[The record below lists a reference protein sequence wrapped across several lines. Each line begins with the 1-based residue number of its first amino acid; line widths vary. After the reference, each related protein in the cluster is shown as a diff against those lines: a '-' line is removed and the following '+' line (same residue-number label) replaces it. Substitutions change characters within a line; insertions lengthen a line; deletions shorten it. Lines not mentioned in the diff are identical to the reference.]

1 LFKILP
7 ALAAFCSLA
16 IAVPAATVTTTVS
29 LSDDG
34 AFINA
39 FPPTEI
45 PWGQGGVIGWY
56 DYDPA
61 CPPMPVTVPLKPNL
75 SGTLQINCTTA
86 ENVKLPTL
94 VYIGSDLAVSLPYE
108 SSQTQRSLTFGNRR
122 IINNQVFVDLT
133 ITDISSGHAAFDL
146 YQSSNVQ
153 SLPATGDS
161 IKVTI
166 NMGAPTRQ
174 SFTIE
179 FIYATVSGQFLYNN
193 DPLAGLKQLDANGV
207 PSGLSQ
213 DSNGNGIPDLLE
225 AALGLNPATAGNTIP
240 ATLSRQYD
248 YDAVRQLI
256 QSPERTYQL
265 DAEGNIKNK

>member
-1 LFKILP
+1 
-7 ALAAFCSLA
+7 LAAFCSLA

-29 LSDDG
+29 VSDDG

-39 FPPTEI
+39 FSPSDI
-45 PWGQGGVIGWY
+45 PWMQGGVVGWY
-56 DYDPA
+56 GCDPT
-61 CPPMPVTVPLKPNL
+61 CSPMPVTVPLKPNL
-75 SGTLQINCTTA
+75 SGTLQINCTT
-86 ENVKLPTL
+86 NGSVKLPTL
-94 VYIGSDLAVSLPYE
+94 VYIGEDLAVSLPYE
-108 SSQTQRSLTFGNRR
+108 GSQTQRSLTFGNYRV
-122 IINNQVFVDLT
+122 INNQVFVDLT
-133 ITDISSGHAAFDL
+133 ITAISSGLAAFDL
-146 YQSSNVQ
+146 YLSSNVQ
-153 SLPATGDS
+153 SLPVTGDAVS
-161 IKVTI
+161 VTI
-166 NMGAPTRQ
+166 NMGAPARQ

-179 FIYATVSGQFLYNN
+179 FMYATVSGQFSYND
-193 DPLAGLKQLDANGV
+193 DPLAGLKQLAANGV

-225 AALGLNPATAGNTIP
+225 ASLGLNPATAGNTIP